1 MLMAKILFSPS
12 TLRRFLRITLLVAV
26 SLVAA
31 LAAPL
36 RIVKVG
42 VFPHAPAIFM
52 GQDGVARG
60 FYVDML
66 REVATREHWDLQFIP
81 GTWQEG
87 LDRLRAGELTLI
99 SSAARTPE
107 REAFLDFSSEPSFT
121 VWSILYAHPNSG
133 IRSVLDLQNRRIGL
147 MRGDVN
153 GDHFRELC
161 AKFNLTVAYED
172 FDSFEDMMQAVEAGR
187 VDGGVVAN
195 TFGYSQE
202 SRFGVE
208 RTPVVFNPFNI
219 YFAVAK
225 GRDQDVLAALN
236 AYLREGKPNA
246 DSGYQRAI
254 KRWLTPQPKAG
265 LPTWVLWAGLG
276 ILTALA
282 LAILLA
288 LAFKRQVQV
297 ATTEIRNLNAGLQQE
312 LAGKHRREE
321 QILHVASGVS
331 GSYGETFLLDLVQHL
346 AQATGA
352 DVAFIGEIVHGENGR
367 RVRTLALCIDGAP
380 AENLEYSLAGTPC
393 EKALRGELCVI
404 PQAVQEQFSKPEFL
418 KGLGAQG
425 YIGAPLVDSQNQI
438 HGHLAVIHRAP
449 IEAPEEVAS
458 LLRIFSA
465 RAAVELERRVSE
477 AARQVLERQM
487 QHAQKLESLGVL
499 AGGIAHDFNNLLT
512 AMLGHMNVAQMK
524 LAPESPAHPHLES
537 LERVIHRAA
546 DLTRQMLAYSGK
558 GRFVVRPYDLNH
570 VVREVTHLLE
580 VSIPKKIALRFN
592 LAGSLPL
599 VEADAAQIQQV
610 IMNLVTN
617 AADAIGDRD
626 GTIRLTTGTLHLDRA
641 YLDQVF
647 QGQDLRPGTY
657 VTLEVSD
664 SGCGMVPEVMGRIF
678 EPFFTTK
685 VAGRGLGLSATLGIL
700 KGHKAGIRIYSEPG
714 HGTTFKL
721 LFPTTEAGQ
730 VEPATQAA
738 PPVPAHKAT
747 ILLVDDEEMI
757 REAATAALESL
768 GLTVLTAENGLEAV
782 AAVQQPDRTID
793 LILMDLT
800 MPQMDGREAFQAI
813 RRIHPNMPVIL
824 SSGYNEQ
831 ESIQSFMGRG
841 LAAFLQKPYTLRA
854 LERTILEVLA
864 RTPPV

>member
-1 MLMAKILFSPS
+1 
-12 TLRRFLRITLLVAV
+12 
-26 SLVAA
+26 
-31 LAAPL
+31 
-36 RIVKVG
+36 
-42 VFPHAPAIFM
+42 M
-52 GQDGVARG
+52 GEDGVAKG

-66 REVATREHWDLQFIP
+66 QEVAARENWDLRFVP

-87 LDRLRAGELTLI
+87 LDRLRAGELNLI

-107 REAFLDFSSEPSFT
+107 REAFLDFSTEPSFT
-121 VWSILYAHPNSG
+121 VWSILYAHPKSG
-133 IRSVLDLQNRRIGL
+133 IQTILDVQNRRIGL

-153 GDHFRELC
+153 GTHFQELC
-161 AKFNLTVAYED
+161 AKFGLTVTYQD
-172 FDSFEDMMQAVEAGR
+172 FGTFEEMLRAVEAGQ
-187 VDGGVVAN
+187 VDGGVVVN

-202 SRFGVE
+202 SRFQVE

-225 GRDQDVLAALN
+225 GRDPDLLATLN
-236 AYLREGKPNA
+236 AFLRDEKPDPN
-246 DSGYQRAI
+246 SGYQRAL
-254 KRWLTPQPKAG
+254 KRWLTPQPKTG
-265 LPTWVLWAGLG
+265 LPPWVFWAGLG

-288 LAFKRQVQV
+288 LIFRRQVER
-297 ATTEIRNLNAGLQQE
+297 ATAEIRNLNAGLQQE
-312 LAGKHRREE
+312 LAEKRRRET
-321 QILHVASGVS
+321 QILHVAHGVS
-331 GSYGETFLLDLVQHL
+331 GSTGESFLLDLVKNL
-346 AQATGA
+346 AQATGT
-352 DVAFIGEIVHGENGR
+352 DVAFIGEVIPAKDGR
-367 RVRTLALCIDGAP
+367 RVRTLALYIDGAP
-380 AENLEYSLAGTPC
+380 AESLEYPLAGTPC
-393 EKALRGELCVI
+393 EQALKGELCVI
-404 PQAVQEQFSKPEFL
+404 PRGLQEQFSAPGFL
-418 KGLGAQG
+418 KDLGAQS
-425 YIGAPLVDSQNQI
+425 YIGAPLVDSQNRI
-438 HGHLAVIHRAP
+438 HGHLAVIHRSA
-449 IEAPEEVAS
+449 IETPEETAS

-465 RAAVELERRVSE
+465 RAAAELERRGSE
-477 AARQVLERQM
+477 ADRLVLERQM

-570 VVREVTHLLE
+570 MVQEVTHLLE
-580 VSIPKKIALRFN
+580 VSIPKKIALRFD
-592 LAGSLPL
+592 LAPSLPP

-626 GTIRLTTGTLHLDRA
+626 GTIRLTTGTNQLDRA

-647 QGQDLRPGTY
+647 QGQELQPGPY

-664 SGCGMVPEVMGRIF
+664 SGCGMAPEVLGRIF

-685 VAGRGLGLSATLGIL
+685 VTGRGLGLSATLGIL
-700 KGHKAGIRIYSEPG
+700 KGHRAGIRIYSEPG

-721 LFPTTEAGQ
+721 LFPTSEA
-730 VEPATQAA
+730 ELAKPATQAA
-738 PPVPAHKAT
+738 TPALARKAT

-757 REAATAALESL
+757 RDAATAALESL

-782 AAVQQPDRTID
+782 AAVQQPGVTID

-831 ESIQSFMGRG
+831 ESIQAFMGRG

-854 LERTILEVLA
+854 LERTILDVLA
-864 RTPPV
+864 RTPSV